1 MKQTLKAG
9 GTLLVV
15 AAIAVSLV
23 NCGGSSGRQVAPPP
37 PPSLTVATS
46 SLPAG
51 FYSEFYVT
59 TLQATG
65 GVGAKS
71 WSISNGTLPQG
82 LALDH
87 SAGVITGI
95 ITDTSPTAS
104 SMFDITVQD
113 AAAHTATKSLTI
125 SWSSH
130 SPRILTTKLPDGYVG
145 TPYSVTL
152 ATTVP
157 SASLRWSTSS
167 PDPLPPGLSL
177 NGQILDGSPTTTGT
191 YDFVL
196 ELLDSANAVADQR
209 AFTVIIGDAGT
220 GTGNNNI
227 SSATALSNGTY
238 HGSIS
243 PFVDLPLDLSPNP
256 DQDYYKFTAQP
267 GNIVSIQIRA
277 ESLGSPMDSVIELV
291 DSSGVRLNTCN
302 APGESGFISACLN
315 DDDAEEGTHDS
326 KLLFR
331 APSGAATTFFLHVVD
346 WRGDARPD
354 MIYTLQIFGAD

>member
-1 MKQTLKAG
+1 
-9 GTLLVV
+9 
-15 AAIAVSLV
+15 
-23 NCGGSSGRQVAPPP
+23 
-37 PPSLTVATS
+37 
-46 SLPAG
+46 LPAG

-87 SAGVITGI
+87 SAGVISGI

-104 SMFDITVQD
+104 SMFDITVRD
-113 AAAHTATKSLTI
+113 AAAHISTKSLTI

-130 SPRILTTKLPDGYVG
+130 SPRILTTLLPDGYVD
-145 TPYSVTL
+145 TPYSVTI
-152 ATTVP
+152 ATTLA
-157 SASLRWSTSS
+157 SANLEILSGT
-167 PDPLPPGLSL
+167 LPPGLSL
-177 NGQILDGSPTTTGT
+177 TGQLLDGAPSTANNYNFVLGIRDSGGTLTDQRSFTIVVNGQ
-191 YDFVL
+191 
-196 ELLDSANAVADQR
+196 
-209 AFTVIIGDAGT
+209 GT
-220 GTGNNNI
+220 GTRNDTV
-227 SSATALSNGTY
+227 SVATPLSNGTY

-243 PFVDLPLDLSPNP
+243 PFVDLPLDLIPNP
-256 DQDYYKFTAQP
+256 DEDYYKLTAQP

-277 ESLGSPMDSVIELV
+277 KSLGSPMDSVVELL
-291 DSSGVRLNTCN
+291 DSSGVRLNTCDS
-302 APGESGFISACLN
+302 PGQSGFISACMN
-315 DDDAEEGTHDS
+315 DDDTEEGTQDS

-331 APSGAATTFFLHVVD
+331 VPSGTPTTFFLHVVD